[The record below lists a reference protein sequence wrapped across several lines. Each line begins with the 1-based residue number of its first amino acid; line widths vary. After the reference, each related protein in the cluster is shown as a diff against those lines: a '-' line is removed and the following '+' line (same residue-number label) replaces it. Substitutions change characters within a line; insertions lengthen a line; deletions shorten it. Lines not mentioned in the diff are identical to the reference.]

1 MVGEMKAIIVF
12 LSVFGLLIQTTPTF
26 AASCQDANRLME
38 RAGNSGKS
46 ESLLREALRACPNH
60 VVALNNLALL
70 LEDAGRLKEAET
82 YYRRATEADPMNPA
96 PWAGLGDVH
105 TAQGEAAEAV
115 ASYMRFLDLLEGERM
130 RGNPSGLVQYENE
143 YRDKLRVARNAA
155 GMPEKEPQV
164 ISADFIT
171 RSLTQK
177 PKFQTRG
184 LSVMARPFIN
194 IQILFETAS
203 AQILPS
209 SMKQLEQVARALT
222 GQSLSKSR
230 IVIEGHTDSVGKA
243 EYNQKLSEQRSE
255 SVRAVL
261 ANRFGVAAQRLKVVG
276 FGEAMPIA
284 SNTTELGR
292 SRNRRVTF
300 VNEDGG

>member
-1 MVGEMKAIIVF
+1 MLSRIGF
-12 LSVFGLLIQTTPTF
+12 LTILSLLIQASPTF
-26 AASCQDANRLME
+26 AASCQDAERLME
-38 RAGNSGKS
+38 QAGSSGKS
-46 ESLLREALRACPNH
+46 ESLLREALLACPNH

-82 YYRRATEADPMNPA
+82 YYRRATEADPKNPA

-130 RGNPSGLVQYENE
+130 RGNPSGLAQYENE

-177 PKFQTRG
+177 PKSRTRG
-184 LSVMARPFIN
+184 LSVMARPSID

-222 GQSLSKSR
+222 SQSLSKSP
-230 IVIEGHTDSVGKA
+230 IIIEGHTDSVGNA
-243 EYNQKLSEQRSE
+243 EYNQKLSEQRSK

-261 ANRFGVAAQRLKVVG
+261 ANRFGVPAQRLKVIG
-276 FGEAMPIA
+276 FGEAKPIA
-284 SNTTELGR
+284 SNKTEWGQ
-292 SRNRRVTF
+292 SKNRRVTF

>member
-1 MVGEMKAIIVF
+1 
-12 LSVFGLLIQTTPTF
+12 
-26 AASCQDANRLME
+26 
-38 RAGNSGKS
+38 
-46 ESLLREALRACPNH
+46 
-60 VVALNNLALL
+60 
-70 LEDAGRLKEAET
+70 
-82 YYRRATEADPMNPA
+82 
-96 PWAGLGDVH
+96 
-105 TAQGEAAEAV
+105 
-115 ASYMRFLDLLEGERM
+115 
-130 RGNPSGLVQYENE
+130 
-143 YRDKLRVARNAA
+143 
-155 GMPEKEPQV
+155 MPEKEPQV

-177 PKFQTRG
+177 PKFHTRG

-209 SMKQLEQVARALT
+209 SMTQLEQVARALT

-243 EYNQKLSEQRSE
+243 EYNQKLSEQRSK

-261 ANRFGVAAQRLKVVG
+261 ANRFGVPTQRLKVVG

>member
-1 MVGEMKAIIVF
+1 MIMRIGF
-12 LSVFGLLIQTTPTF
+12 LVVLSLLIQVTPAFTF
-26 AASCQDANRLME
+26 AASCKTADGLME
-38 RAGNSGKS
+38 QAGSGGKTDR
-46 ESLLREALRACPNH
+46 LLRDALRACPNH

-177 PKFQTRG
+177 PKFHTRG

-209 SMKQLEQVARALT
+209 SMTQLEQVARALT

-243 EYNQKLSEQRSE
+243 EYNQKLSEQRSK

-261 ANRFGVAAQRLKVVG
+261 ANRFGVTAQRLKVVG
-276 FGEAMPIA
+276 FGEAKPIA

>member
-1 MVGEMKAIIVF
+1 
-12 LSVFGLLIQTTPTF
+12 
-26 AASCQDANRLME
+26 
-38 RAGNSGKS
+38 
-46 ESLLREALRACPNH
+46 
-60 VVALNNLALL
+60 
-70 LEDAGRLKEAET
+70 
-82 YYRRATEADPMNPA
+82 
-96 PWAGLGDVH
+96 
-105 TAQGEAAEAV
+105 
-115 ASYMRFLDLLEGERM
+115 
-130 RGNPSGLVQYENE
+130 
-143 YRDKLRVARNAA
+143 
-155 GMPEKEPQV
+155 
-164 ISADFIT
+164 
-171 RSLTQK
+171 
-177 PKFQTRG
+177 
-184 LSVMARPFIN
+184 MARPFIN